1 MAPASGR
8 TCYNITVNMPKNNTI
23 KAIIFDWGRT
33 IYDTENHRL
42 FPEVKS
48 ILEYLHTKYKL
59 ALVSLVKTG
68 TIDERW
74 QVIETNDLKK
84 YFTSILF
91 TETDKDTL
99 YHETLAKLNLGRG
112 EICIVDDRTIRG
124 IAWGNKLGAMTIWLK
139 KGKFANELPNE
150 ETGAPTYIIHELNEL
165 LTIL

>member
-1 MAPASGR
+1 ML
-8 TCYNITVNMPKNNTI
+8 KNNTI

-33 IYDTENHRL
+33 IYDTENHHL
-42 FPEVKS
+42 FPAVKS

-74 QVIETNDLKK
+74 QIIETNDLKK
-84 YFTSILF
+84 YLASILF

-99 YHETLAKLNLGRG
+99 YHETLKTLNLRG
-112 EICIVDDRTIRG
+112 SEVCVVDDRTIRG
-124 IAWGNKLGAMTIWLK
+124 VAWGNKHGAMTIWLK
-139 KGKFANELPNE
+139 KGKFANELANA